1 MIWAK
6 KASKNLV
13 RIFESKILEIV
24 KNIQPGLFLFHSY
37 KKKCIIKKEKQKCF
51 GIKDD
56 LLIKALS

>member
-1 MIWAK
+1 M
-6 KASKNLV
+6 V

-51 GIKDD
+51 GIKVD